1 MGDKERAYYRTWWE
15 KNKDRVLA
23 HRKERYAKDPEY
35 REKAAEYSRKSR
47 QRKSDERKAAT
58 EPHEDSPGGVV
69 AVRIPRIR
77 KPEEVP
83 WKGKTVKAYGIEVLC
98 RAIGRSRVTIYS
110 WERKGWLPK
119 TPLTSSREEKLYT
132 AGMIEVVAQIVRAYE
147 EEGLSRGRQQFS
159 VYGQAMHDKIL
170 AGWDAL
176 NGDEDVDLSQ
186 YISIRVPS
194 VVTKIVEINGEQ
206 VECYT
211 VEMLSRAIGR
221 SKYMIPV
228 WEKNGVIPRT
238 PLTNKRGWRLYT
250 ADMIEVVRTA
260 VKRRGGSILKDP
272 VGIYEDVAAG
282 WEMFGIEVED
292 RPETVQMTAQ
302 EG

>member
-15 KNKDRVLA
+15 KNRERVLE
-23 HRKERYAKDPEY
+23 HRKERYATDPEY
-35 REKAAEYSRKSR
+35 RDKAAEYSRKSR
-47 QRKSDERKAAT
+47 ERKSSERKAAT
-58 EPHEDSPGGVV
+58 EPTGDGPGGVV
-69 AVRIPRIR
+69 AVRIPRVR
-77 KPEEVP
+77 KPTRVR
-83 WKGKTVKAYGIEVLC
+83 WKRRMVQAYGIEVLC

-119 TPLTSSREEKLYT
+119 TPLISSREEKLYT
-132 AGMIEVVAQIVRAYE
+132 AGMIEVVAKVVKAYE

-159 VYGQAMHDKIL
+159 VYGQAMHDKIQ
-170 AGWDAL
+170 AGWDEL
-176 NGDEDVDLSQ
+176 RGDEKVDLSQ

-194 VVTKIVEINGEQ
+194 VVTKVVEVNGEQ

-221 SKYMIPV
+221 SKYMVPV

-250 ADMIEVVRTA
+250 PDMIEVVRTA

-272 VGIYEDVAAG
+272 EGIYEDVAAG
-282 WEMFGIEVED
+282 WEMLGIEVED
-292 RPETVQMTAQ
+292 RPEQVQMTAQ